1 MSHFKFLG
9 LLDKQSLKTALLP
22 RIRKVITVD
31 ITLFLS
37 TEFITLYFWPIF
49 VKMSSEAVQIFI
61 VFQKYLSLFSI
72 NDLFQLCISTRL
84 LSVRVNS
91 LICVGKLMDFLD
103 KWQVGKKTKGFC
115 FLLVNE
121 NQLNVFA
128 VFCSARIWMQV
139 GKNTYQ
145 NCK

>member
-37 TEFITLYFWPIF
+37 TELITLYFSPIF

-139 GKNTYQ
+139 GK
-145 NCK
+145 KHLPKM